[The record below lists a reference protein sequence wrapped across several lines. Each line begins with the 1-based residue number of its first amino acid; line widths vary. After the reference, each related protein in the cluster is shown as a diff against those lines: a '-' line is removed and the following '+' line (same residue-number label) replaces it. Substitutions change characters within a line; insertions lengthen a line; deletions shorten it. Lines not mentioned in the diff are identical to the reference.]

1 MIFPGLIIACDGDG
15 ISWTIS
21 IRIMTKVMV
30 NLVNTYQD
38 DAGDGLLQI
47 TFLSLIELNSQFYLL
62 LLAKGCP
69 RGGRLIHSISSASVF
84 TILICNHFT
93 VEQ

>member
-15 ISWTIS
+15 ISRTIS
-21 IRIMTKVMV
+21 IRIMIKVMV

-47 TFLSLIELNSQFYLL
+47 TFLSLIELISQFYPL
-62 LLAKGCP
+62 LLAEGCL
-69 RGGRLIHSISSASVF
+69 RGRRLIYSISSASVF
-84 TILICNHFT
+84 TILMQPFYC
-93 VEQ
+93 

>member
-21 IRIMTKVMV
+21 IRIMTMVMV
-30 NLVNTYQD
+30 NLVNTHQD

-47 TFLSLIELNSQFYLL
+47 TFLSLIKLFSQFYPL
-62 LLAKGCP
+62 LLAEGCP
-69 RGGRLIHSISSASVF
+69 RGWRLIYSISSASVF